1 MIAPP
6 MSQLRVPVRVRVLIA
21 LSLAA
26 CLADASP
33 SAGLLTLSSGE
44 LVLAACVEM
53 MLGLLIAFAYQAM
66 FASLSFAGRVI
77 DVQAGFGLAMVIDP
91 GSRQQAPLFGTIF
104 TLVAGVIFFA
114 LNGLSDLLRLLA
126 TLSHLLPPGQLQ
138 FNVEPQKI
146 IAYFGAAMSLGLA
159 AASAVILCLFLIDSS
174 IAFLSR
180 TLPQMNALML
190 GLQVKTVVTL
200 VVASMSLG
208 LIAPVT
214 LRLLDTAL
222 RFVAGANDVG

>member
-26 CLADASP
+26 CMADANS
-33 SAGLLTLSSGE
+33 STELLTLSNGD
-44 LVLAACVEM
+44 LVLAACVELM
-53 MLGLLIAFAYQAM
+53 FGLALAFALQAM

-104 TLVAGVIFFA
+104 MLVAGVIFFSS
-114 LNGLSDLLRLLA
+114 NGLSSLLRLLA
-126 TLSHLLPPGQLQ
+126 TLSRLFPPGLLV
-138 FNVEPQKI
+138 FNVGPQEI
-146 IAYFGAAMSLGLA
+146 IEYFGTVMGLGLA
-159 AASAVILCLFLIDSS
+159 AASAVILSLFLIDVS

-214 LRLLDTAL
+214 LRLLDSAL
-222 RFVAGANDVG
+222 RFVSSLE